1 MATNEKSGGVC
12 DECEDNTEG
21 RLCERCIEGF
31 YHDQNKELTDK
42 VKYNFNLF
50 IDLKLSQKLIY

>member
-42 VKYNFNLF
+42 VKYNFNL
-50 IDLKLSQKLIY
+50 LKEIKLK